1 MPRVENKPV
10 LMIMGPTATGKTAF
24 AIEAA
29 QRLGG
34 EIISV
39 DSALI
44 YRGMDIGT
52 AKPSEAELSA
62 APHHLINICDPLDSY
77 SAAQFRADA
86 LVVIEDIQERGKLP
100 ILAGGTMLYFR
111 ALLDGIAQMP
121 PSDEVV
127 RAALDEQLKEQGAQA
142 LHDELASFDPEAAQ
156 RIHVNDPQRLL
167 RAIEVYRISGKSLS
181 DYHAE
186 QKASQL
192 DSAVTPAVPYQGTSM
207 FPYPHLKVGLIPD
220 DRARHRKLVAQ
231 RFDQMLEQGFVNE
244 VRSLHQHGDLH
255 LDLPSMRC
263 VGYRQAWQYIEGD
276 LSQAEMRERAVIATR
291 QLAKRQMTWLR
302 KEEKLQQWNCFKT
315 DRSELLENVSHFVKS
330 G

>member
-1 MPRVENKPV
+1 MADKKPV
-10 LMIMGPTATGKTAF
+10 LMVMGPTATGKTAF
-24 AIEAA
+24 AIKAA
-29 QRLGG
+29 QRFDG

-39 DSALI
+39 DSALV
-44 YRGMDIGT
+44 YKGMDIGT
-52 AKPSEAELSA
+52 AKPNGDELAA
-62 APHHLINICDPLDSY
+62 APHHLIDLCDPLESY
-77 SAAQFRADA
+77 SAAQFRSDA
-86 LVVIEDIQERGKLP
+86 LSLIEEIQGRGKLP

-121 PSDEVV
+121 PSQPEL
-127 RAALDEQLKEQGAQA
+127 RANLELQLQELGAQA

-167 RAIEVYRISGKSLS
+167 RAIEVFRLSGKPLS
-181 DYHAE
+181 AFHAE

-192 DSAVTPAVPYQGTSM
+192 A
-207 FPYPHLKVGLIPD
+207 YPHLKIGLIPD
-220 DRARHRKLVAQ
+220 DRERHRKLAAQ

-244 VRSLHQHGDLH
+244 VRKLHKRGDLH

-263 VGYRQAWQYIEGD
+263 VGYRQAWQYIEGE
-276 LSQAEMRERAVIATR
+276 LGSTAMRERAIIATR

-302 KEEKLQQWNCFKT
+302 KEKSLQQWNCF
-315 DRSELLENVSHFVKS
+315 DSDQSELLENVSHFVKN

>member
-1 MPRVENKPV
+1 MADKKPV

-29 QRLGG
+29 QRFGG

-39 DSALI
+39 DSALV
-44 YRGMDIGT
+44 YKDMDIGT
-52 AKPSEAELSA
+52 AKPNADELAA
-62 APHHLINICDPLDSY
+62 APHHLIDLCDPLDSY
-77 SAAQFRADA
+77 SAAQFRLDSLA
-86 LVVIEDIQERGKLP
+86 LIEDIQQRGKLP

-121 PSDEVV
+121 QSDAAV
-127 RAALDEQLKEQGAQA
+127 RADLEQQLQDQGAQA
-142 LHDELASFDPEAAQ
+142 LHGELAGFDPQAAQ

-167 RAIEVYRISGKSLS
+167 RAIEVYRISGKPLS
-181 DYHAE
+181 VFHAE

-192 DSAVTPAVPYQGTSM
+192 A
-207 FPYPHLKVGLIPD
+207 YPHLKIGLIPD
-220 DRARHRKLVAQ
+220 SRERHRKLVAQ

-244 VRSLHQHGDLH
+244 VRQLHKRGDLH

-263 VGYRQAWQYIEGD
+263 VGYRQVWQYIEGE
-276 LSQAEMRERAVIATR
+276 LSQAQMRERAVIATR

-302 KEEKLQQWNCFKT
+302 KEENLQQWNCFKT
-315 DRSELLENVSHFVKS
+315 DWSELLENVSHFVKS

>member
-1 MPRVENKPV
+1 MAAKKPM
-10 LMIMGPTATGKTAF
+10 LMIMGPTATGKTDL

-29 QRLGG
+29 QRFDG

-62 APHHLINICDPLDSY
+62 APHHLIDICDPLDSY

-86 LVVIEDIQERGKLP
+86 LALTEDIQGRGKLP

-121 PSDEVV
+121 QADEAV
-127 RAALDEQLKEQGAQA
+127 RAVLDEQLQEQGAQA

-167 RAIEVYRISGKSLS
+167 RAIEVYRISGKPLS
-181 DYHAE
+181 AFHAE
-186 QKASQL
+186 QKSSQL
-192 DSAVTPAVPYQGTSM
+192 D
-207 FPYPHLKVGLIPD
+207 YPHLKIGLIPD
-220 DRARHRKLVAQ
+220 DRERHRKIAAQ

-244 VRSLHQHGDLH
+244 VRKLHQRGDLH

-263 VGYRQAWQYIEGD
+263 VGYRQVWQYLEGELD
-276 LSQAEMRERAVIATR
+276 QAEMRERAVIATH

-302 KEEKLQQWNCFKT
+302 KEENLQQWNCFNA

>member
-1 MPRVENKPV
+1 MVEKKPV
-10 LMIMGPTATGKTAF
+10 LMIMGPTATGKTDF

-29 QRLGG
+29 QCFDG

-44 YRGMDIGT
+44 YKGMDIGT
-52 AKPSEAELSA
+52 AKPNADELAA
-62 APHHLINICDPLDSY
+62 APHHLIDICDPLASY
-77 SAAQFRADA
+77 SAAQFRRDS
-86 LVVIEDIQERGKLP
+86 LTLIDDIQGRGKLP

-121 PSDEVV
+121 QADPEL
-127 RAALDEQLKEQGAQA
+127 RASLEQQLQEQGAQV
-142 LHDELASFDPEAAQ
+142 LHAELAACDPEAAQ

-167 RAIEVYRISGKSLS
+167 RAIEVFRISGKPLS
-181 DYHAE
+181 AFHAE

-192 DSAVTPAVPYQGTSM
+192 D
-207 FPYPHLKVGLIPD
+207 YPHLKVALIPD
-220 DRARHRKLVAQ
+220 DRERHRQLAAQ

-244 VRSLHQHGDLH
+244 VRQLHQRGDLH

-263 VGYRQAWQYIEGD
+263 VGYRQAWQYIEGE
-276 LSQAEMRERAVIATR
+276 LSQFEMRERAIIATR

-302 KEEKLQQWNCFKT
+302 KEENLQQWNCFKT

>member
-1 MPRVENKPV
+1 MTEKKPV
-10 LMIMGPTATGKTAF
+10 LIIMGPTATGKTAF

-29 QRLGG
+29 QRFGG

-44 YRGMDIGT
+44 YQGMDIGT
-52 AKPSEAELSA
+52 AKPNADELAA
-62 APHHLINICDPLDSY
+62 APHHLIDTCDPLDSY
-77 SAAQFRADA
+77 SAAQFSTDA
-86 LVVIEDIQERGKLP
+86 LGLIEAIQGRGKLP

-121 PSDEVV
+121 QADEAV
-127 RAALDEQLKEQGAQA
+127 RAELGGQLKEQGAQA

-167 RAIEVYRISGKSLS
+167 RAIEVYRVSGKPLS
-181 DYHAE
+181 DYHAQ

-192 DSAVTPAVPYQGTSM
+192 D
-207 FPYPHLKVGLIPD
+207 YPHLKIGLIPD
-220 DRARHRKLVAQ
+220 DRERHRQLVAQ

-244 VRSLHQHGDLH
+244 VRQLHRRGDLH

-263 VGYRQAWQYIEGD
+263 VGYRQAWQYIEGELD
-276 LSQAEMRERAVIATR
+276 SAEMRERAIIATR

-302 KEEKLQQWNCFKT
+302 KEENLQRWNCFDL
-315 DRSELLENVSHFVKS
+315 DRSELLENVCRFVKS
-330 G
+330 S